1 MALPDLTG
9 INIEDSYQRVVH
21 TDGTNYYDGTGSLLN
36 IGDGA
41 SDFPYTGS
49 AIISGALNVIG
60 EFTASGF
67 NYPTVAGN
75 EGEAIVIDQD
85 GNLVFAS
92 PKAITERVKNI
103 SGGPLLKG
111 TPVHAT
117 SSGTQGNIVGVIVA
131 DASDPEKMPAT
142 YVLNEDLADEV
153 EGEALVTG
161 FIQGVDTRGLTEGEI
176 VYVAEGGGWTQTK
189 PTGSGLIQNLGI
201 VTKVA
206 QNGSGVVLGAGRS
219 NDVPNLPQGYTW
231 VGNSD
236 SVATPTLL
244 SSVLVETASYALYA
258 ISASHEI
265 TYELSSSYAETASY
279 AGNFEVEGNIVPTTH
294 LNSNL
299 GNDDN
304 YFLTASIGHV
314 RTFDST
320 IEFVDPVTK
329 AQKGTLQVTDSGL
342 EVKGATNALTT
353 ISASNAKVTNK
364 LQAGSVS
371 ADTYIGLPDL
381 DEWSGTFTGS
391 AEITGSLTVEG
402 PLTITGSQLITEDIT
417 SSGTLR
423 AKVKSFDIEHPTK
436 PGKRLVYGALEGP
449 EHGVYCR
456 GRANELKVKLPPE
469 WSKLIV
475 PSTITVQISSAGKF
489 QPIYFKEFISNWL
502 YFGCDSDITE
512 YDFFWEIKGARAD
525 VPKLKTTQ

>member
-75 EGEAIVIDQD
+75 EGEAIVINQD

-92 PKAITERVKNI
+92 PKAVTERVKNI

-117 SSGTQGNIVGVIVA
+117 SSGTQGNIVGVIAA

-142 YVLNEDLADEV
+142 YVLNEDLANEA

-161 FIQGVDTRGLTEGEI
+161 FIQGVDTRGLTEGEP
-176 VYVAEGGGWTQTK
+176 VYVAVGGGWTETK
-189 PTGSGLIQNLGI
+189 PTGSALIQNLGI

-236 SVATPTLL
+236 GVATPTLL
-244 SSVLVETASYALYA
+244 SSVLLETASYALYA

-279 AGNFEVEGNIVPTTH
+279 ASNFEVEGNIVPTTH

-299 GNDDN
+299 GSDSN

-314 RTFDST
+314 RTFDTT
-320 IEFVDPVTK
+320 IEFVNPNTRTQV
-329 AQKGTLQVTDSGL
+329 GTLTLKDNGL
-342 EVKGATNALTT
+342 EVKGVSNGLTI
-353 ISASNAKVTNK
+353 ISASRGYFTEGLKAD
-364 LQAGSVS
+364 QISVEN
-371 ADTYIGLPDL
+371 DIV
-381 DEWSGTFTGS
+381 SG
-391 AEITGSLTVEG
+391 
-402 PLTITGSQLITEDIT
+402 
-417 SSGTLR
+417 GTLR